1 MNGDSL
7 TVDHVDI
14 LSLAGS
20 DLLHVPILEIT
31 GAVIGNG
38 TLETYGE
45 RLVKT
50 GTLAETVNLVCLSD
64 NLLIPEF
71 HTVEEIFKNDPD
83 LLFLVPI
90 ALEVPAVKEYR

>member
-1 MNGDSL
+1 MSGDSL
-7 TVDHVDI
+7 TVDYVDI

-20 DLLHVPILEIT
+20 DLLHVSTLEIK
-31 GAVIGNG
+31 GSVVGSG

-50 GTLAETVNLVCLSD
+50 GTLADTVNLVSLSD

-71 HTVEEIFKNDPD
+71 HLVEEIFKNDPD